1 MQGQARKTTMHRHL
15 REANRLSWN
24 AATRAHNS
32 HKGDQAAFFR
42 AGGSTLRDEERA
54 LLGDL
59 TNKQVVH
66 LLCNAGQDTLSL
78 VQQGASAVG
87 VDISDEAIA
96 FARQLAR
103 ASGLPATFE
112 RADIFDWLTA
122 AARQHRTFDLVY
134 SSYGAVHWIAD
145 LHAWLR
151 GIAAIL
157 HPGGRF
163 VVVDFHPMTY
173 MFDRDWQHVH
183 SYFRAENINHM
194 PAGVLD
200 YVARDKGITSPFPYQ
215 AGIED
220 FTNPHP
226 SHMFLWTM
234 GDIITAI
241 GSAGLRT
248 EILQEYPHTIGH
260 RFNRMRELSPGKLL
274 PPEAI
279 PTFPLL
285 YGLVARKS

>member
-1 MQGQARKTTMHRHL
+1 MHRHL

-66 LLCNAGQDTLSL
+66 LLCNSGQDTLSL